1 MAEYEQS
8 QNIDAPADE
17 VFDWLSG
24 VENLPKYLPPIKE
37 TSVEGPSVAG
47 KLGDRIKLLVSIP
60 DRGEFGSEGYF
71 HTDAEARRM
80 EWGAEVSRD
89 YSGWLTVAE
98 SGSASE
104 VNVHLDFG
112 ERSAEGEI
120 EEESSEDRHPLQ
132 EGVAETLE
140 SIRRQIEEGSGKLAP
155 SSPTD

>member
-37 TSVEGPSVAG
+37 ASVEGPSVAG

-80 EWGAEVSRD
+80 E
-89 YSGWLTVAE
+89 
-98 SGSASE
+98 
-104 VNVHLDFG
+104 
-112 ERSAEGEI
+112 
-120 EEESSEDRHPLQ
+120 
-132 EGVAETLE
+132 
-140 SIRRQIEEGSGKLAP
+140 
-155 SSPTD
+155 